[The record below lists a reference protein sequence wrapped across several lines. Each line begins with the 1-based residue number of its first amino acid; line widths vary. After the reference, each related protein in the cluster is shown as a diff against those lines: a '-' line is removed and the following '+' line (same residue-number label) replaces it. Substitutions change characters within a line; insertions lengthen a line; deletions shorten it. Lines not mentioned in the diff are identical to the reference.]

1 MKDLRVLI
9 VGGSSGVGRA
19 TALCAAEGG
28 ARVAIAGRRLDV
40 LNEVATAAAGP
51 MATIAGDMRDPGSCE
66 RVVAEAIDQLGGL
79 DVLVYTPADLR
90 LLYIEE
96 ATAADWQA
104 SWETNVV
111 APALI
116 TAAALPHLRRSAGRA
131 FFITSDVIHA
141 PRSALGLYGI
151 TKRALE
157 GLCVQLRLEV
167 PEVRFG
173 NITLGPSRP
182 TEMGRVEDY
191 PRYAQMEAQWIKEGI
206 IYRDEST
213 VEDVGQVVA
222 SLFTTPVRIDTIVI
236 EPPGGGPR

>member
-9 VGGSSGVGRA
+9 VGASSGVGRA

-28 ARVAIAGRRLDV
+28 GRVAIVGRRPEILA
-40 LNEVATAAAGP
+40 EVATQAATP
-51 MATIAGDMRDPGSCE
+51 MVTVAGDMRDPESCR
-66 RVVAEAIDQLGGL
+66 RVVDETVAGLGGL
-79 DVLVYTPADLR
+79 DVIVYTPADLR

-96 ATAADWQA
+96 ATAEDWRA

-116 TAAALPHLRRSAGRA
+116 TAAALPHLRASSGRV
-131 FFITSDVIHA
+131 FFVTSDVTYA
-141 PRSALGLYGI
+141 PRSALGLYGA

-157 GLCVQLRLEV
+157 GLCIQLRLEV

-173 NITLGPSRP
+173 NINLGPTRP

-222 SLFTTPVRIDTIVI
+222 SLFTTTVRIDTIVV

>member
-1 MKDLRVLI
+1 MKDLRILI
-9 VGGSSGVGRA
+9 IGASSGLGRA
-19 TALCAAEGG
+19 TALCAAEAGG
-28 ARVAIAGRRLDV
+28 RVAIAGRRPAV
-40 LNEVATAAAGP
+40 LAQVADEAAMP
-51 MATIAGDMRDPGSCE
+51 MVTVAGDMRESDTCR
-66 RVVAEAIDQLGGL
+66 RVVDEAVAGLGGL
-79 DVLVYTPADLR
+79 DVVLYTPADLR

-96 ATAADWQA
+96 ATAEDWQA

-116 TAAALPHLRRSAGRA
+116 TAAALPHLRASAGRV
-131 FFITSDVIHA
+131 FFVSSDVVHA

-157 GLCVQLRLEV
+157 GLSIQLRLEV

-173 NITLGPSRP
+173 NITLGPTRP

-191 PRYAQMEAQWIKEGI
+191 PRYALLEEQWIKEGI
-206 IYRDEST
+206 NYRDEST
-213 VEDVGQVVA
+213 VGDVGQVVA

>member
-1 MKDLRVLI
+1 MKDLRILV
-9 VGGSSGVGRA
+9 VGASSGVGRA
-19 TALCAAEGG
+19 TALCAAEAGG
-28 ARVAIAGRRLDV
+28 RVAIAGRRPGV
-40 LNEVATAAAGP
+40 LAEVAEQSTTL
-51 MATIAGDMRDPGSCE
+51 MVTIAGDMRDPDACAL
-66 RVVAEAIDQLGGL
+66 VVEEAVAGLGGL
-79 DVLVYTPADLR
+79 DVVLYTPADLR

-96 ATAADWQA
+96 ATAEDWRV

-116 TAAALPHLRRSAGRA
+116 AAAALPHLRASAGRI
-131 FFITSDVIHA
+131 FFVTSDVAHA

-157 GLCVQLRLEV
+157 GLCIQLRLEV

-173 NITLGPSRP
+173 NITLGPTRP

-191 PRYAQMEAQWIKEGI
+191 ARYALLEEQWIKEGI

-213 VEDVGQVVA
+213 VEDVGQMVA
-222 SLFTTPVRIDTIVI
+222 SLFTTPVRIDSIVI